1 MKDAAISVIALA
13 TLHETVV
20 SLTAVMDHLAVLTI
34 AAAITGVA
42 DLVVR
47 TRVEVMTLMSHV
59 EGMIVIDVIVL
70 EVEAVTI
77 TTAMSATIDLLLTTT
92 EIGTTA
98 EVVDIIVVE
107 AMEGIGTIHV
117 DANRGVVLATNIE
130 VLQETSLSSI
140 KRSLKTQVATCKIVS
155 G

>member
-1 MKDAAISVIALA
+1 MKDAAISVIKLV
-13 TLHETVV
+13 TSHETVV
-20 SLTAVMDHLAVLTI
+20 SLTVVMDHLAALTI

-47 TRVEVMTLMSHV
+47 TRVEVMTLTSHV
-59 EGMIVIDVIVL
+59 EGMTEIDVIVQGA
-70 EVEAVTI
+70 EAVTI
-77 TTAMSATIDLLLTTT
+77 TTVMNATIDLLLITT

-117 DANRGVVLATNIE
+117 DANRGAVLAISIE

-140 KRSLKTQVATCKIVS
+140 KRSHKTQVATCKIVS

>member
-13 TLHETVV
+13 TSQETAV
-20 SLTAVMDHLAVLTI
+20 SLTLVMDHLAALTI

-47 TRVEVMTLMSHV
+47 TRVEVMTLTSHG
-59 EGMIVIDVIVL
+59 EGMTEIDVIVPGV
-70 EVEAVTI
+70 EVVTI
-77 TTAMSATIDLLLTTT
+77 TTVMSATTDLLLTTT

-117 DANRGVVLATNIE
+117 DATIGAVLATSIE
-130 VLQETSLSSI
+130 VPQETSLSSI
-140 KRSLKTQVATCKIVS
+140 KRSHKTQVATCKIVS

>member
-1 MKDAAISVIALA
+1 MKDAAISVIKLV

-20 SLTAVMDHLAVLTI
+20 SLTVVMDHLAALTI

-47 TRVEVMTLMSHV
+47 TRVEVMTLTSHV
-59 EGMIVIDVIVL
+59 EGMIEIDVIVP

-77 TTAMSATIDLLLTTT
+77 TTVMSATIDLLLTTT

-117 DANRGVVLATNIE
+117 DANRGAVLATSIE

-140 KRSLKTQVATCKIVS
+140 KRSHKTQVATCKIVS